1 MDVKG
6 MSEDGAK
13 NLDFI
18 VEQSENNIGGYREM
32 AYPELKQS
40 ISDNLQALALESVT
54 PEEAAKIIEQASQ
67 AQER

>member
-1 MDVKG
+1 
-6 MSEDGAK
+6 
-13 NLDFI
+13 
-18 VEQSENNIGGYREM
+18 M

>member
-1 MDVKG
+1 